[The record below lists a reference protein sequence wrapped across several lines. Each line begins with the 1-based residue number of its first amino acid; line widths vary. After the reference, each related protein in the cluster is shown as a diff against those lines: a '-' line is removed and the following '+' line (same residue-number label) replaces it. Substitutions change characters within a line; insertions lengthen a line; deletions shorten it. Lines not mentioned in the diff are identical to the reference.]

1 VVNAQPARKVAWYE
15 IPLPRIRI
23 PNIVAVM
30 LSKTI
35 VFSMFLVF
43 LCRASFA
50 IGEKPNIVLILAD
63 DMGYGDIGA
72 YNPNSKIA
80 TPHLDALAAAG
91 MRFTDAHSGG
101 STCVPSRYALLTGR
115 FAVRANLRAKSSP
128 TIESDRLTIASLLR
142 ENGYA
147 TAMVGKWH
155 EGFEKPGGEFDYD
168 KPLRGGPI
176 DRGFDTFFGMHASLD
191 IPPYFYIRDNAPTA
205 APTRRIE
212 AGTSEGGPEGWTRI
226 QGAFWREGP
235 IGPDFAI
242 EEVTPRFEEEAIGV
256 IRKHAA
262 AKGEKP
268 LFLYLALP
276 SPHTPWVP
284 TEQWR
289 GKSEVG
295 MYGDF
300 VMQVDSVVGS
310 VLAALEA
317 AGMTQDTLVLFSS
330 DNGPVWYDK
339 DVEKFGHD
347 ATGVLRG
354 MKGDSW
360 EGGHRMPFIARWPE
374 AIAAGRTNDRLLSFA
389 DVLATFAELVGAGP
403 IPNGSGEDSVSF
415 LSSMIRQSRASAKR
429 PAIIHDL
436 NTIREGEWK
445 LITHLGSG
453 GFSKPRKVKPEKGSR
468 LTGQLYNLR
477 DDLAEQNN
485 RYLEYPE
492 LVERLRMKL
501 EKETLR

>member
-1 VVNAQPARKVAWYE
+1 MFPIALAQTQQQGRPM
-15 IPLPRIRI
+15 PSRITI
-23 PNIVAVM
+23 
-30 LSKTI
+30 LST
-35 VFSMFLVF
+35 L
-43 LCRASFA
+43 FA
-50 IGEKPNIVLILAD
+50 LLTVSSSLAEGRPNIVLILAD

-80 TPHLDALAAAG
+80 TPHLDSLVKTG

-115 FAVRANLRAKSSP
+115 FAIRATLDAKRNP
-128 TIESDRLTIASLLR
+128 TIEPGRTTIASLLR

-147 TAMVGKWH
+147 TSMVGKWH
-155 EGFEKPGGEFDYD
+155 EGFEKNNGEFNYD
-168 KPLRGGPI
+168 QPLRGGPA
-176 DRGFDTFFGMHASLD
+176 DQGFDSFFGMHASLD
-191 IPPYFYIRDNAPTA
+191 IPPFFYIRDRTPTA
-205 APTRRIE
+205 APTNRIG

-235 IGPDFAI
+235 IAPDFKI
-242 EEVTPRFEEEAIGV
+242 EEVTPRFEKEAV
-256 IRKHAA
+256 KLIRNHSA
-262 AKGEKP
+262 AKTEKP

-284 TEQWR
+284 TKRWQ
-289 GKSEVG
+289 GKSNAG

-310 VLAALEA
+310 VVAALKKA
-317 AGMTQDTLVLFSS
+317 KMTDDTLIIFSS

-347 ATGVLRG
+347 ATGVLKG
-354 MKGDSW
+354 MKGDAW
-360 EGGHRMPFIARWPE
+360 EGGHRMPFIARWPDG
-374 AIAAGRTNDRLLSFA
+374 IQAGATNNHLVSFA
-389 DVLATFAELVGAGP
+389 DVLATFAELVGSSP
-403 IPNGSGEDSVSF
+403 IPKGSGEDSVSF
-415 LSSMIRQSRASAKR
+415 FSALTNQQAGSVKR
-429 PAIIHDL
+429 PAIIHGS
-436 NTIREGEWK
+436 NAIRDGDWK

-453 GFSKPRKVKPEKGSR
+453 GFSQPRRVAPKKGSK

-477 DDLAEQNN
+477 EDVGETNN

-492 LVERLRMKL
+492 LVERLHAKL
-501 EKETLR
+501 KKESGK